1 MYLFTND
8 GWLTRWTEGITQ
20 EFYRNKLN
28 YFSKLQNNNL
38 ENETSSLQ
46 RITNVFEITI
56 SPI

>member
-8 GWLTRWTEGITQ
+8 GWQDGRKASP
-20 EFYRNKLN
+20 RNKKLN

-46 RITNVFEITI
+46 RINNVFEITI
-56 SPI
+56 API